1 MAKKEQLNSQVYNDD
16 SINVLQG
23 LEGIRQRYHMY
34 VGSDPIFHC
43 LKEVLDNSIDE
54 VMNGYADLITVNI
67 DTKKN
72 KAIIQDNGR
81 GLPNGHNKKINKN
94 NIEILHC
101 MLHSGAKFDGNK
113 EFKTSGGQ
121 NGVGLKALCA
131 LTKYLK
137 VTSERDDNTRRY
149 MEFSK
154 GKATSEA
161 IDEKLTGH
169 TGTRTEF
176 IPDKALLGEVAI
188 FDVNQIKETCKLR
201 CYLNKGLKI
210 QLTIDDN
217 KPIEYYAEDGL
228 TNYINDLIDKPLYGA
243 EAVYMQGEY
252 DGSQYELAFNFE
264 NSTEE
269 NIQGFCNSIILSRG
283 THETGF
289 RRAMT
294 TFFSN
299 YIKEKGLLSKKDE
312 KLDIKGEDIRK
323 GVRCIIN
330 MKIDNPSYS
339 GQTKDE
345 LNNKEVTGHI
355 ISLLNAN
362 LSTWAAENEGLMKKL
377 CTRIIQFARATE
389 NIKKQQDKIIKG
401 STTSLMTLSD
411 KFIDC
416 VTEDPDKAELFIV
429 EGKSASGSV
438 KRGRDADFQAIYAL
452 KGKILNTV
460 GSSSK
465 TIMAN
470 QEISEL
476 IQILFGVNNFKD
488 INIDKIKFKKVI
500 ILSDADDDGNHIAS
514 LVTSFFLE
522 HLPEVIE
529 RGYLYIGVAPL
540 YRITLSKDKFK
551 YFKNDR
557 EYNTFKVKYLEEKFI
572 IGKCNIDMNHIV
584 SNTDQFLELVNI
596 IRVKYNI
603 NNDIISIFMRQ
614 SLEEALI
621 ECADLGLEVNG
632 NYIQGLYEDIWIDLT
647 ADEEFKEDIQTLRS
661 IMNEE
666 TTIIFGDIAE
676 QEEYECDILDLV
688 LHLEESFKFTRYR
701 YKGLGECN
709 PNELAATTLEPNKR
723 DLLQVTMEELESA
736 REVSK
741 LFFGSN
747 ADNRKVFI
755 QDNICN

>member
-23 LEGIRQRYHMY
+23 LEGIRQRFHMY
-34 VGSDPIFHC
+34 VGSQPIFHC

-161 IDEKLTGH
+161 IDEKVTGK

-176 IPDKALLGEVAI
+176 IPDKDLLGELAI
-188 FDVNQIKETCKLR
+188 FNVDQIKETCKLR

-210 QLTIDDN
+210 QLVIDN
-217 KPIEYYAEDGL
+217 AQPIEYYAEEGL
-228 TNYINDLIDKPLYGA
+228 VDYINDLIDKPLYNA
-243 EAVYMQGEY
+243 ESVYMSGEF
-252 DGSQYELAFNFE
+252 DGNQYELAFNFE

-289 RRAMT
+289 KRAMT

-330 MKIDNPSYS
+330 MKIDSPSYQ

-345 LNNKEVTGHI
+345 LTNKEVVGHI

-416 VTEDPDKAELFIV
+416 VTEDPDKAELFLV
-429 EGKSASGSV
+429 EGKSAGGSV
-438 KRGRDADFQAIYAL
+438 KRGRDAETQAIYML
-452 KGKILNTV
+452 RGKILNTV

-470 QEISEL
+470 QEISEM

-488 INIDKIKFKKVI
+488 IDIEKIKFKKII
-500 ILSDADDDGNHIAS
+500 ILADADDDGLHIAS

-522 HLPEVIE
+522 HIPEVIK

-540 YRITLSKDKFK
+540 YRITLGKDKFK

-557 EYNTFKVKYLEEKFI
+557 EYNSFKVRYLSEKFV
-572 IGKCNIDMNHIV
+572 IGKCKVDMEHIV
-584 SNTDQFLELVNI
+584 SNAGRFLELVNI
-596 IRVKYNI
+596 ICIKYNL
-603 NNDIISIFMRQ
+603 NNELVSTFMRQ
-614 SLEEALI
+614 SLEEALS
-621 ECADLGLEVNG
+621 ECKELGLEVNG

-647 ADEEFKEDIQTLRS
+647 ADEEFESDIQSLKD
-661 IMNEE
+661 IMNGQV
-666 TTIIFGDIAE
+666 TVVFGDIAE

-688 LHLEESFKFTRYR
+688 LHLEESFKFTLYR
-701 YKGLGECN
+701 FKG
-709 PNELAATTLEPNKR
+709 
-723 DLLQVTMEELESA
+723 
-736 REVSK
+736 
-741 LFFGSN
+741 
-747 ADNRKVFI
+747 
-755 QDNICN
+755 